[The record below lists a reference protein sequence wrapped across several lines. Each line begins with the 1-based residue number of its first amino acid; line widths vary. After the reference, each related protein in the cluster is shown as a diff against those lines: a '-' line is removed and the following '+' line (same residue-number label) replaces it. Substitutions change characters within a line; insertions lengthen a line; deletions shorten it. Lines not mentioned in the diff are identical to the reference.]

1 MLEKETIPPHVG
13 IKNRINPG
21 FPKDLDKRNLHIPY
35 EKQHWPRVPGQKR
48 VAVVNNFSAAGG
60 NSTLAIEEGY
70 VLFIPKSI
78 VLVSERCWKI

>member
-21 FPKDLDKRNLHIPY
+21 FPKDLDKRNLRIPY
-35 EKQHWPRVPGQKR
+35 EKQPWPRVPGKKR

-70 VLFIPKSI
+70 VISRFKFGSLIS
-78 VLVSERCWKI
+78 